1 MIPEFKAKVGI
12 KLSVEERALIEKL
25 VSEGKYPSI
34 SALVRM
40 ALKEFLS
47 QQN

>member
-12 KLSVEERALIEKL
+12 KLSVEERQLIEEL
-25 VSEGKYPSI
+25 VSQGKYPSI

-40 ALKEFLS
+40 AITEFLKDV
-47 QQN
+47 